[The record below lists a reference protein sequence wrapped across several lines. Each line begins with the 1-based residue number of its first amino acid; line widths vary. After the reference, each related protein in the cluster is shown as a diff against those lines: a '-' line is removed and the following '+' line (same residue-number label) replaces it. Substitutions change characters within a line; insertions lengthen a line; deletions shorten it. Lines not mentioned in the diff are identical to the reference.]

1 MGGWG
6 SRDRRKGLACYG
18 GGFSTH
24 GRGEER
30 AEGGG
35 FLGKLGMSHH
45 GIGEWKVDRIWR

>member
-18 GGFSTH
+18 SGFSTH

-35 FLGKLGMSHH
+35 FLGMSHH
-45 GIGEWKVDRIWR
+45 GIGKRRVDRIWR